1 MQTLAYYN
9 RFYSGQ
15 LQKQFKDNATNDLLS
30 ELRIRSTLSEKA
42 VQTTLIHEHKL
53 WSLQAGLIYKERQFQ
68 PVSQKILIGK
78 DTVANLNNPLLSN
91 SIVLFSEAKFKYNQ
105 LLTTIGVRTNLYNSD
120 KITSLLT
127 DI

>member
-1 MQTLAYYN
+1 M
-9 RFYSGQ
+9 
-15 LQKQFKDNATNDLLS
+15 
-30 ELRIRSTLSEKA
+30 RIRSTLSEKA

-91 SIVLFSEAKFKYNQ
+91 SIVLFSEAIFKYNQ

-127 DI
+127 DIRLNTTYEITANSGIEFSYDLLSQAHHAVEG